1 MCTLHEAESTETLHI
16 AGTTSAAHQ
25 FQLYTMA
32 APVEGLKLQTK
43 TDLKRVNE
51 LVHECETTGSGRLRD
66 TLRGAK
72 LVFAPKE
79 QKKTS
84 EAVARRRN
92 ILQARAERRAYDKMV
107 ESVAPRP
114 IRPEERVAT
123 SLKHSFT
130 VSANMIMTPV
140 GVGAVGYRLAKHK
153 VPEKHRIVVA
163 LVCGVGMLFVEMILF
178 LARTYSV
185 EAHTAKRERRAAAG
199 RFGPA
204 GLREAT
210 RLDGV
215 APKLD

>member
-1 MCTLHEAESTETLHI
+1 
-16 AGTTSAAHQ
+16 
-25 FQLYTMA
+25 MA
-32 APVEGLKLQTK
+32 APPVEGLKLQTK
-43 TDLKRVNE
+43 TDLKRVDE
-51 LVHECETTGSGRLRD
+51 LVHEYETTGSGRLRD
-66 TLRGAK
+66 TLRGSK

-79 QKKTS
+79 QKTTS

-114 IRPEERVAT
+114 VRPEERVAT

-130 VSANMIMTPV
+130 VSANMVMTPV

-163 LVCGVGMLFVEMILF
+163 LVCGIGMLFVEMILF

-185 EAHTAKRERRAAAG
+185 EAHAAKRERRAAAG

>member
-1 MCTLHEAESTETLHI
+1 
-16 AGTTSAAHQ
+16 
-25 FQLYTMA
+25 MA

-43 TDLKRVNE
+43 TDLRRVDE
-51 LVHECETTGSGRLRD
+51 LVHEYETTNGSARLRD
-66 TLRGAK
+66 TLRGSK

-79 QKKTS
+79 QKTTS

-114 IRPEERVAT
+114 VRPEERVAT

-130 VSANMIMTPV
+130 VSANMVMTPV

>member
-1 MCTLHEAESTETLHI
+1 
-16 AGTTSAAHQ
+16 
-25 FQLYTMA
+25 MA

-43 TDLKRVNE
+43 TDLKRVDE
-51 LVHECETTGSGRLRD
+51 LVHEYETTNGSGRLRD
-66 TLRGAK
+66 AIRGSK
-72 LVFAPKE
+72 LVFAPPP

-130 VSANMIMTPV
+130 VSANMVMTPV

-153 VPEKHRIVVA
+153 VPDKHRIVVA
-163 LVCGVGMLFVEMILF
+163 LVCGIGMLFVEMILF

>member
-1 MCTLHEAESTETLHI
+1 
-16 AGTTSAAHQ
+16 
-25 FQLYTMA
+25 MA

-43 TDLKRVNE
+43 TDLRRVDE
-51 LVHECETTGSGRLRD
+51 LVHKYETTTGTGRLRE

-72 LVFAPKE
+72 LVFAQAPKK
-79 QKKTS
+79 QTS

-114 IRPEERVAT
+114 VRPEERVAT

-130 VSANMIMTPV
+130 VSANMVMTPV

-163 LVCGVGMLFVEMILF
+163 LVCGIGMLFIEMILF

-185 EAHTAKRERRAAAG
+185 EAHAAKRERRAAAG

>member
-1 MCTLHEAESTETLHI
+1 
-16 AGTTSAAHQ
+16 
-25 FQLYTMA
+25 MA

-43 TDLKRVNE
+43 TDLKRVDE
-51 LVHECETTGSGRLRD
+51 LVHEYETTNGSGRLRD
-66 TLRGAK
+66 AIRGSK
-72 LVFAPKE
+72 LVFAPPP

-130 VSANMIMTPV
+130 VSANMVMTPV

-185 EAHTAKRERRAAAG
+185 EAHTAKRERRAAGG
-199 RFGPA
+199 RFGAA

>member
-1 MCTLHEAESTETLHI
+1 
-16 AGTTSAAHQ
+16 
-25 FQLYTMA
+25 MA

-43 TDLKRVNE
+43 TDLKRVDE
-51 LVHECETTGSGRLRD
+51 LVHEYETTNGSGRLRD
-66 TLRGAK
+66 AIRGSK
-72 LVFAPKE
+72 LVFAPPP

-130 VSANMIMTPV
+130 VSANMVMTPV

>member
-1 MCTLHEAESTETLHI
+1 
-16 AGTTSAAHQ
+16 
-25 FQLYTMA
+25 MA
-32 APVEGLKLQTK
+32 APPVEGLKLQTK
-43 TDLKRVNE
+43 TTLKRVDE
-51 LVHECETTGSGRLRD
+51 LVHEYETTNGSGRLRD
-66 TLRGAK
+66 TLRGST
-72 LVFAPKE
+72 LVFAPPP
-79 QKKTS
+79 QKTTS

-130 VSANMIMTPV
+130 VSANMVMTPV

-163 LVCGVGMLFVEMILF
+163 LVCGIGMLFVEMILF

>member
-1 MCTLHEAESTETLHI
+1 
-16 AGTTSAAHQ
+16 
-25 FQLYTMA
+25 MA
-32 APVEGLKLQTK
+32 APPVEGLKLQTK
-43 TDLKRVNE
+43 TDLKRVDE
-51 LVHECETTGSGRLRD
+51 LVYEYETTGSGRLRD
-66 TLRGAK
+66 ALRGAK

-79 QKKTS
+79 QKTTS

-114 IRPEERVAT
+114 VRPEERVAT

-130 VSANMIMTPV
+130 VSANMVMTPV

-153 VPEKHRIVVA
+153 VPDKHRIVVA
-163 LVCGVGMLFVEMILF
+163 LVCGIGMLFVEMILF

>member
-1 MCTLHEAESTETLHI
+1 
-16 AGTTSAAHQ
+16 
-25 FQLYTMA
+25 MA

-43 TDLKRVNE
+43 TTLKRVDE
-51 LVHECETTGSGRLRD
+51 LVHEYETTTGSGGRLRD
-66 TLRGAK
+66 TLRGSK

-79 QKKTS
+79 QKATS
-84 EAVARRRN
+84 AAVARRRN

-114 IRPEERVAT
+114 VRPEERVAT

-130 VSANMIMTPV
+130 VSANMVMTPV

>member
-1 MCTLHEAESTETLHI
+1 
-16 AGTTSAAHQ
+16 
-25 FQLYTMA
+25 MA
-32 APVEGLKLQTK
+32 APPGEGLKLQTK
-43 TDLKRVNE
+43 TTLKRVDE
-51 LVHECETTGSGRLRD
+51 LVHEYETTTGSGRLRD

-72 LVFAPKE
+72 LVFAPKP
-79 QKKTS
+79 QKTTS

-114 IRPEERVAT
+114 VRPEERVAT

>member
-1 MCTLHEAESTETLHI
+1 
-16 AGTTSAAHQ
+16 
-25 FQLYTMA
+25 MA

-43 TDLKRVNE
+43 TTLKRVDE
-51 LVHECETTGSGRLRD
+51 LVHEYETTTGSGGRLRD
-66 TLRGAK
+66 TLRGSK

-79 QKKTS
+79 QKTTS

-130 VSANMIMTPV
+130 VSANMVMTPV

>member
-1 MCTLHEAESTETLHI
+1 
-16 AGTTSAAHQ
+16 
-25 FQLYTMA
+25 MA
-32 APVEGLKLQTK
+32 APPVEGLKLQTK
-43 TDLKRVNE
+43 TTLKRVDE
-51 LVHECETTGSGRLRD
+51 LVHEYETTGSGRLRD

-72 LVFAPKE
+72 LVFAKPP
-79 QKKTS
+79 QKTTS

-114 IRPEERVAT
+114 VRPEERVAT

-130 VSANMIMTPV
+130 VSANMVMTPV

>member
-1 MCTLHEAESTETLHI
+1 
-16 AGTTSAAHQ
+16 
-25 FQLYTMA
+25 MA
-32 APVEGLKLQTK
+32 APPVEGLKLQTK
-43 TDLKRVNE
+43 TTLKRVDE
-51 LVHECETTGSGRLRD
+51 LVHEYETTGSGRLRD
-66 TLRGAK
+66 TLRGST
-72 LVFAPKE
+72 LVFAPPP
-79 QKKTS
+79 QKTTS
-84 EAVARRRN
+84 AAVARRRN

-114 IRPEERVAT
+114 VRPEERVAT

-130 VSANMIMTPV
+130 VSANMVMTPV

-163 LVCGVGMLFVEMILF
+163 LVCGIGMLFIEMILF

>member
-1 MCTLHEAESTETLHI
+1 
-16 AGTTSAAHQ
+16 
-25 FQLYTMA
+25 MA

-43 TDLKRVNE
+43 TDLKRVDE
-51 LVHECETTGSGRLRD
+51 LVHEYETTTGSGRLRD
-66 TLRGAK
+66 ALRGSR
-72 LVFAPKE
+72 LVFAPPP
-79 QKKTS
+79 QKTTS
-84 EAVARRRN
+84 AAVARRRN

-130 VSANMIMTPV
+130 VSANMVMTPV

-163 LVCGVGMLFVEMILF
+163 LVCGIGMLFVEMILF

>member
-1 MCTLHEAESTETLHI
+1 
-16 AGTTSAAHQ
+16 
-25 FQLYTMA
+25 MA

-43 TDLKRVNE
+43 TDLKRVDE
-51 LVHECETTGSGRLRD
+51 LVHEYETTNGSARLRD
-66 TLRGAK
+66 TLRGSK

-79 QKKTS
+79 QKTTS

-114 IRPEERVAT
+114 VRPEERVAT

-130 VSANMIMTPV
+130 VSANMVMTPV

>member
-1 MCTLHEAESTETLHI
+1 
-16 AGTTSAAHQ
+16 
-25 FQLYTMA
+25 MA

-43 TDLKRVNE
+43 TDLKRVDE
-51 LVHECETTGSGRLRD
+51 LVHEYETTTGSGGRLRD
-66 TLRGAK
+66 TLRGSK

-79 QKKTS
+79 QKTTS

-114 IRPEERVAT
+114 VRPEERVAT

-130 VSANMIMTPV
+130 VSANMVMTPV

>member
-1 MCTLHEAESTETLHI
+1 
-16 AGTTSAAHQ
+16 
-25 FQLYTMA
+25 MA
-32 APVEGLKLQTK
+32 APPVEGLKLQTK
-43 TDLKRVNE
+43 TDLKRVDE
-51 LVHECETTGSGRLRD
+51 LVYEYETTNGSGRLRD
-66 TLRGAK
+66 AIRGSK

-84 EAVARRRN
+84 AAVARRRN

-130 VSANMIMTPV
+130 VSANMVMTPV

>member
-1 MCTLHEAESTETLHI
+1 
-16 AGTTSAAHQ
+16 
-25 FQLYTMA
+25 MA
-32 APVEGLKLQTK
+32 APPVEGLKLQTK
-43 TDLKRVNE
+43 TDLKRVDE
-51 LVHECETTGSGRLRD
+51 LVHEYETTTGTGRLRE
-66 TLRGAK
+66 TLRGSK

-79 QKKTS
+79 QKTTS

-114 IRPEERVAT
+114 VRPEERVAT

-210 RLDGV
+210 KLDGV

>member
-1 MCTLHEAESTETLHI
+1 
-16 AGTTSAAHQ
+16 
-25 FQLYTMA
+25 MA
-32 APVEGLKLQTK
+32 APPVEGLKLQTK
-43 TDLKRVNE
+43 TTLKRVDE
-51 LVHECETTGSGRLRD
+51 LVHEYETTGSGRLRD
-66 TLRGAK
+66 TLRGST
-72 LVFAPKE
+72 LVFAPPP
-79 QKKTS
+79 QKTTS

-114 IRPEERVAT
+114 VRPEERVAT

-130 VSANMIMTPV
+130 VSANMVMTPV

-163 LVCGVGMLFVEMILF
+163 LVCGIGMLFIEMILF

-185 EAHTAKRERRAAAG
+185 EAHAAKRERRAAAG

-204 GLREAT
+204 GFREAT

>member
-1 MCTLHEAESTETLHI
+1 
-16 AGTTSAAHQ
+16 
-25 FQLYTMA
+25 MA
-32 APVEGLKLQTK
+32 APPVEGLKLQTK
-43 TDLKRVNE
+43 TDLKRVDE
-51 LVHECETTGSGRLRD
+51 LVHEYETTTGTGRLRE
-66 TLRGAK
+66 TLRGST
-72 LVFAPKE
+72 LVFAPPP
-79 QKKTS
+79 QKTTS
-84 EAVARRRN
+84 AAVARRRN

-114 IRPEERVAT
+114 VRPEERVAT

-163 LVCGVGMLFVEMILF
+163 LVCGIGMLFIEMILF

>member
-1 MCTLHEAESTETLHI
+1 
-16 AGTTSAAHQ
+16 
-25 FQLYTMA
+25 MA
-32 APVEGLKLQTK
+32 APPVEGLKLQTK
-43 TDLKRVNE
+43 TDLKRVDE
-51 LVHECETTGSGRLRD
+51 LVHEYETTNGSGRLRD
-66 TLRGAK
+66 AIRGSK
-72 LVFAPKE
+72 LVFAPPP

-130 VSANMIMTPV
+130 VSANMVMTPV

>member
-1 MCTLHEAESTETLHI
+1 
-16 AGTTSAAHQ
+16 
-25 FQLYTMA
+25 MA

-43 TDLKRVNE
+43 TDLRRVDE
-51 LVHECETTGSGRLRD
+51 LVHEYETTGEKGRLRD
-66 TLRGAK
+66 TLRGSK
-72 LVFAPKE
+72 LVFAPKQ
-79 QKKTS
+79 QKTTS
-84 EAVARRRN
+84 AAVARRRN

-114 IRPEERVAT
+114 VRPEERVAT

-130 VSANMIMTPV
+130 VSANMVMTPV

-163 LVCGVGMLFVEMILF
+163 LVCGIGMLFVEMILF

-204 GLREAT
+204 GFREAT

>member
-1 MCTLHEAESTETLHI
+1 
-16 AGTTSAAHQ
+16 
-25 FQLYTMA
+25 MA
-32 APVEGLKLQTK
+32 APPVEGLKLQTK
-43 TDLKRVNE
+43 TDLKRVDE
-51 LVHECETTGSGRLRD
+51 LVHEYETTGEKGRLRD
-66 TLRGAK
+66 TLRSAK

-79 QKKTS
+79 QKTTS
-84 EAVARRRN
+84 AAVARRRN

-130 VSANMIMTPV
+130 VSANMVMTPV

>member
-1 MCTLHEAESTETLHI
+1 
-16 AGTTSAAHQ
+16 
-25 FQLYTMA
+25 MA
-32 APVEGLKLQTK
+32 APPVEGLKLQTK
-43 TDLKRVNE
+43 TDLKRVDE
-51 LVHECETTGSGRLRD
+51 LVHEYETTGSGRLRD
-66 TLRGAK
+66 TLRGST
-72 LVFAPKE
+72 LVFAPPPPK
-79 QKKTS
+79 QTS

-114 IRPEERVAT
+114 VRPEERVAT

>member
-1 MCTLHEAESTETLHI
+1 
-16 AGTTSAAHQ
+16 
-25 FQLYTMA
+25 MA
-32 APVEGLKLQTK
+32 APPVEGLKLQTK
-43 TDLKRVNE
+43 TTLKRVDE
-51 LVHECETTGSGRLRD
+51 LVHEYETTGSSARLRD
-66 TLRGAK
+66 TLRGSK
-72 LVFAPKE
+72 LVFAPPPPK
-79 QKKTS
+79 QTS

-114 IRPEERVAT
+114 VRPEERVAT

-163 LVCGVGMLFVEMILF
+163 LVCGIGMLFVEMILF

>member
-1 MCTLHEAESTETLHI
+1 
-16 AGTTSAAHQ
+16 
-25 FQLYTMA
+25 MA
-32 APVEGLKLQTK
+32 APPVEGLKLQTK
-43 TDLKRVNE
+43 TDLRRVDE
-51 LVHECETTGSGRLRD
+51 LVHEYETTGSGRLRD

-72 LVFAPKE
+72 LVFTPKE
-79 QKKTS
+79 QKTTS
-84 EAVARRRN
+84 AAVARRRN

-130 VSANMIMTPV
+130 VSANMVMTPV

>member
-1 MCTLHEAESTETLHI
+1 
-16 AGTTSAAHQ
+16 
-25 FQLYTMA
+25 MA
-32 APVEGLKLQTK
+32 APPVEGLKLQTK
-43 TDLKRVNE
+43 TDLKRVDE
-51 LVHECETTGSGRLRD
+51 LVYEYETTGEKGRLRD
-66 TLRGAK
+66 TLRGSK

-79 QKKTS
+79 QKTTS

-130 VSANMIMTPV
+130 VSANMVMTPV

-163 LVCGVGMLFVEMILF
+163 LVCGIGMLFVEMILF

>member
-1 MCTLHEAESTETLHI
+1 
-16 AGTTSAAHQ
+16 
-25 FQLYTMA
+25 MA
-32 APVEGLKLQTK
+32 APPVEGLKLQTK
-43 TDLKRVNE
+43 TDLKRVDE
-51 LVHECETTGSGRLRD
+51 LVYEYETTGEKGRLRD
-66 TLRGAK
+66 TLRGSK

-79 QKKTS
+79 QKTTS

-114 IRPEERVAT
+114 TRPEERVAT

-153 VPEKHRIVVA
+153 VPDKHRIVVA
-163 LVCGVGMLFVEMILF
+163 LVCGIGMLFVEMILF

>member
-1 MCTLHEAESTETLHI
+1 
-16 AGTTSAAHQ
+16 
-25 FQLYTMA
+25 MA
-32 APVEGLKLQTK
+32 APPVEGLKLQTN
-43 TDLKRVNE
+43 TTLKRVDE
-51 LVHECETTGSGRLRD
+51 LVHDYETSGSGRRLRD
-66 TLRGAK
+66 ALRGAK

-79 QKKTS
+79 QKTTS
-84 EAVARRRN
+84 AAVARRRN

-114 IRPEERVAT
+114 VRPEERVAT

-130 VSANMIMTPV
+130 VSANMVMTPV

>member
-1 MCTLHEAESTETLHI
+1 
-16 AGTTSAAHQ
+16 
-25 FQLYTMA
+25 MA
-32 APVEGLKLQTK
+32 APPVEGLKLQTK
-43 TDLKRVNE
+43 TDLKRVDE
-51 LVHECETTGSGRLRD
+51 LVHEYETTTGTGRLRE

-72 LVFAPKE
+72 LVFAPP
-79 QKKTS
+79 QKKTTS

>member
-1 MCTLHEAESTETLHI
+1 
-16 AGTTSAAHQ
+16 
-25 FQLYTMA
+25 MA
-32 APVEGLKLQTK
+32 APPVEGLKLQTK
-43 TDLKRVNE
+43 TDLKRVDE
-51 LVHECETTGSGRLRD
+51 LVYEYETTGEKGRLRD
-66 TLRGAK
+66 TLRGSK

-79 QKKTS
+79 QKTTS

-114 IRPEERVAT
+114 TRPEERVAT

-163 LVCGVGMLFVEMILF
+163 LVCGIGMLFVEMILF

>member
-1 MCTLHEAESTETLHI
+1 
-16 AGTTSAAHQ
+16 
-25 FQLYTMA
+25 MA
-32 APVEGLKLQTK
+32 APPVEGLKLQTK
-43 TDLKRVNE
+43 TTLKRVDE
-51 LVHECETTGSGRLRD
+51 LVHEYETTGSGRLRD
-66 TLRGAK
+66 TLRGSK
-72 LVFAPKE
+72 LVFAKPP
-79 QKKTS
+79 QKTTS

-114 IRPEERVAT
+114 VRPEERVAT

-163 LVCGVGMLFVEMILF
+163 LVCGIGMLFIEMILF

>member
-1 MCTLHEAESTETLHI
+1 
-16 AGTTSAAHQ
+16 
-25 FQLYTMA
+25 MA
-32 APVEGLKLQTK
+32 APPVEGLKLQTK
-43 TDLKRVNE
+43 TDLKRVDE
-51 LVHECETTGSGRLRD
+51 LVYEYETTGEKGRLRD
-66 TLRGAK
+66 TLRGSK

-79 QKKTS
+79 QKTTS

-114 IRPEERVAT
+114 VRPEERVAT

-130 VSANMIMTPV
+130 VSANMVMTPV

-163 LVCGVGMLFVEMILF
+163 LVCGIGMLFIEMILF

>member
-1 MCTLHEAESTETLHI
+1 
-16 AGTTSAAHQ
+16 
-25 FQLYTMA
+25 MA

-43 TDLKRVNE
+43 TDLRRVDE
-51 LVHECETTGSGRLRD
+51 LVHEYETTGSGRRLRD
-66 TLRGAK
+66 ALRGAK

-79 QKKTS
+79 QKTTS
-84 EAVARRRN
+84 AAVARRRN

-114 IRPEERVAT
+114 IRPEEHVAT

-130 VSANMIMTPV
+130 VSANMVMTPV

>member
-1 MCTLHEAESTETLHI
+1 
-16 AGTTSAAHQ
+16 
-25 FQLYTMA
+25 MA
-32 APVEGLKLQTK
+32 APPVEGLKLQTK
-43 TDLKRVNE
+43 TDLKRVDE
-51 LVHECETTGSGRLRD
+51 LVYEYETTGEKGRLRD
-66 TLRGAK
+66 TLRGSK

-79 QKKTS
+79 QKTTS

-130 VSANMIMTPV
+130 VSANMVMTPV

-163 LVCGVGMLFVEMILF
+163 LVCGIGMLFIEMILF

>member
-1 MCTLHEAESTETLHI
+1 
-16 AGTTSAAHQ
+16 
-25 FQLYTMA
+25 MA

-43 TDLKRVNE
+43 TDLKRVDE
-51 LVHECETTGSGRLRD
+51 LVHEYETTGSSGRLRD
-66 TLRGAK
+66 TLRGSK

-79 QKKTS
+79 EKTTS

-114 IRPEERVAT
+114 VRPEERVAT

-130 VSANMIMTPV
+130 VSANMVMTPV

>member
-1 MCTLHEAESTETLHI
+1 
-16 AGTTSAAHQ
+16 
-25 FQLYTMA
+25 MA
-32 APVEGLKLQTK
+32 APPVEGLKLQTK
-43 TDLKRVNE
+43 TDLKRVDE
-51 LVHECETTGSGRLRD
+51 LVHEYETTGSGGRLRD

-72 LVFAPKE
+72 LVFAHAPPK
-79 QKKTS
+79 QTS

-130 VSANMIMTPV
+130 VSANMVMTPV
-140 GVGAVGYRLAKHK
+140 GVGAVGYRLAKHR

-163 LVCGVGMLFVEMILF
+163 LVCGIGMLFIEMILF

-185 EAHTAKRERRAAAG
+185 EAHAAKRERRAAAG